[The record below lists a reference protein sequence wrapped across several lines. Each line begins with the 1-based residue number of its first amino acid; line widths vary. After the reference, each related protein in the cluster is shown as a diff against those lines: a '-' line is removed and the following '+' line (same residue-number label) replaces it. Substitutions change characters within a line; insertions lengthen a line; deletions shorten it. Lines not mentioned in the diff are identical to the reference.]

1 MLCSNCGK
9 ELTDDVVYCLN
20 CGRKVA
26 PVRQVE
32 SIKSTKKWSRALFA
46 ILMVLTI
53 PFPIIGLVGSIV
65 GIMQKENRQQGLILL
80 ATTTIMLV
88 IWFYLI
94 LKGLSTSF

>member
-1 MLCSNCGK
+1 MLCSYCGK

-20 CGRKVA
+20 CGRKVE
-26 PVRQVE
+26 PVQQVE
-32 SIKSTKKWSRALFA
+32 SITTTVKWSRALFA